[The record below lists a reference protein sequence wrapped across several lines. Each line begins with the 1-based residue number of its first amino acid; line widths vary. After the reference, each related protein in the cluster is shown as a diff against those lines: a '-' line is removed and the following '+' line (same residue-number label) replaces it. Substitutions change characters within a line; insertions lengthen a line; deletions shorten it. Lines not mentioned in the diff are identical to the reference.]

1 MSRPFRLA
9 LLTSARSWRGSG
21 VSLGKIGAGL
31 AARGHEVRAYT
42 GEPSVAEGFA
52 GAGLQVGLTPT
63 RDTGLREIR
72 GFRHRLREFEPE
84 AVIVDKL
91 RDLRLAGWG
100 GLGLGVAILYRYNIS
115 TLGTPP
121 RVTDAIVLLART
133 RMCLFQAE
141 AVRDHALARTPTLRR
156 LPSRVIYNG
165 YDAGQYRP
173 DADAGERFRAA
184 HGIAPGRLV
193 VLTVSALER
202 AKGQDL
208 ALHALQRLQR
218 LGLDPVYVLV
228 GDGKHAEQMRERAR
242 HSGLTTIF
250 TGFLPAPQ
258 VLAALNA
265 ADVYLHPAREEIFP
279 NAIAEA
285 MACARPVIAT
295 RVGGV
300 PELLGADGEA
310 GLLVPPEDVAALAA
324 ALGRCAAQP
333 ELRTSLGQAGRRRI
347 ETQFPMS
354 AMVDGYE
361 RAVQA
366 AVGT

>member
-1 MSRPFRLA
+1 MNRPMRVA

-31 AARGHEVRAYT
+31 AARGHEVCAYT

-52 GAGLQVGLTPT
+52 GSGLKVGLTPT

-72 GFRHRLREFEPE
+72 GFRRRLREFGPE

-100 GLGLGVAILYRYNIS
+100 SLGLGVAILYRYNIS

-121 RVTDAIVLLART
+121 RLTDRFVLLART
-133 RMCLFQAE
+133 RMCLYQAE
-141 AVRDHALARTPTLRR
+141 AVRDHALARSPALRR

-165 YDAGQYRP
+165 YDAERYRP
-173 DADAGERFRAA
+173 DREAGARFRAA
-184 HGIAPGRLV
+184 HAIPSGRLV

-208 ALHALQRLQR
+208 ALQALQRLQA
-218 LGLDPVYVLV
+218 GGADPVYVLV
-228 GDGKHAEQMRERAR
+228 GDGKHAEQMRDRAR
-242 HSGLTTIF
+242 HSGVATIF
-250 TGFLPAPQ
+250 TGFLRGTQ
-258 VLAALNA
+258 VLEALNA

-285 MACARPVIAT
+285 MACARPVVAT

-300 PELLGADGEA
+300 PELLGAEGEA
-310 GLLVPPEDVAALAA
+310 GLLAPVEDVDALAA
-324 ALGRCAAQP
+324 ALQRCAAEP
-333 ELRTSLGQAGRRRI
+333 ALRASLGAAGRQRI
-347 ETQFPMS
+347 ETRFPMS

-361 RAVQA
+361 RAVLA
-366 AVGT
+366 AIGS

>member
-1 MSRPFRLA
+1 MTRRLRVA

-31 AARGHEVRAYT
+31 AARGHEVCAYT

-52 GAGLQVGLTPT
+52 GSGLRVGMTPT

-72 GFRHRLREFEPE
+72 AFRHRLREFEPD

-100 GLGLGVAILYRYNIS
+100 SLGLGVAILYRYNIS
-115 TLGTPP
+115 TFGTPP
-121 RVTDAIVLLART
+121 RLTDRIVLART

-141 AVRDHALARTPTLRR
+141 AVRDHAFARTPALRR
-156 LPSRVIYNG
+156 LPSRVVYNG
-165 YDAGQYRP
+165 YDADRYRP
-173 DADAGERFRAA
+173 DADAGARFRAR

-208 ALHALQRLQR
+208 ALQALQRLR
-218 LGLDPVYVLV
+218 YDGVDPVYVLV

-242 HSGLTTIF
+242 HSGVTTIF
-250 TGFLPAPQ
+250 TGFLRGAQ
-258 VLAALNA
+258 VLEALNA
-265 ADVYLHPAREEIFP
+265 SDLYLHPAREEIFP

-310 GLLVPPEDVAALAA
+310 GLLVPLEDAGALAA
-324 ALGRCAAQP
+324 ALQRCADQP
-333 ELRTSLGQAGRRRI
+333 ELRARLGEAGRRRI
-347 ETQFPMS
+347 ETRFPMS

-361 RAVQA
+361 RAVLA
-366 AVGT
+366 TVGS

>member
-1 MSRPFRLA
+1 MSRPVRVA

-42 GEPSVAEGFA
+42 GEPSVAEGFT
-52 GAGLQVGLTPT
+52 GSGLQVGLTPT

-72 GFRHRLREFEPE
+72 GFRQRLREFEPE
-84 AVIVDKL
+84 VVIVDKL

-100 GLGLGVAILYRYNIS
+100 SLGLRVAVFYRYNIS
-115 TLGTPP
+115 TFGTPP
-121 RVTDAIVLLART
+121 RLTDRIVLRART

-141 AVRDHALARTPTLRR
+141 AVRDHALARTPAFRR
-156 LPSRVIYNG
+156 IPSRVIYNG
-165 YDAGQYRP
+165 YDADRYRP
-173 DADAGERFRAA
+173 DADAGARFRAA

-208 ALHALQRLQR
+208 ALQALQRVR
-218 LGLDPVYVLV
+218 SGGVDPVYVLV

-242 HSGLTTIF
+242 HSGVTTIF
-250 TGFLPAPQ
+250 TGFLRGGE
-258 VLAALNA
+258 VLEALNA

-300 PELLGADGEA
+300 PELLGADGDA
-310 GLLVPPEDVAALAA
+310 GLLVPLEDVAALAA
-324 ALGRCAAQP
+324 ALGRCAAEP
-333 ELRTSLGQAGRRRI
+333 ALRAELGEAGRHRI
-347 ETQFPMS
+347 ETRFPMS

-361 RAVQA
+361 RAVLSA
-366 AVGT
+366 LGS

>member
-1 MSRPFRLA
+1 VSRLLRVA

-31 AARGHEVRAYT
+31 AARGHEVCAYT
-42 GEPSVAEGFA
+42 GERSVAEGFV
-52 GAGLQVGLTPT
+52 GSGVQVGMTPT

-72 GFRHRLREFEPE
+72 AFRHRIREFEPD

-115 TLGTPP
+115 ALGTPP
-121 RVTDAIVLLART
+121 RLTDRIVLART

-141 AVRDHALARTPTLRR
+141 AVRDHAFSRTPVLRR

-165 YDAGQYRP
+165 FDAERYRP
-173 DADAGERFRAA
+173 DAAAGARFRAE
-184 HGIAPGRLV
+184 HRIAPGRLV

-208 ALHALQRLQR
+208 ALQALQQLRSD
-218 LGLDPVYVLV
+218 GVDPVYVLV
-228 GDGKHAEQMRERAR
+228 GEGKHAEQMRERAR
-242 HSGLTTIF
+242 NSGVMTIF
-250 TGFLPAPQ
+250 TGFLRGAR
-258 VLAALNA
+258 VLEALNA

-310 GLLVPPEDVAALAA
+310 GLLVPLEDVAALAA
-324 ALGRCAAQP
+324 ALGRCAAAP
-333 ELRTSLGQAGRRRI
+333 ELRARLGQAGRSRI
-347 ETQFPMS
+347 ETRFPIS

-366 AVGT
+366 AVGS

>member
-1 MSRPFRLA
+1 MSRALRVA

-31 AARGHEVRAYT
+31 AARGHEVCAYT

-52 GAGLQVGLTPT
+52 GSGLRVALTPT

-72 GFRHRLREFEPE
+72 AFRHRLREFEPD

-100 GLGLGVAILYRYNIS
+100 SLGLGVAILYRYNIS
-115 TLGTPP
+115 TFGTPP
-121 RVTDAIVLLART
+121 RLTDRIVLLART

-141 AVRDHALARTPTLRR
+141 AVRDHAFARTPALRR

-165 YDAGQYRP
+165 YDADRYRP
-173 DADAGERFRAA
+173 DADAGARFRAGA
-184 HGIAPGRLV
+184 RDRARASGRPHGVGPGARQGAGPRAAGPAA
-193 VLTVSALER
+193 SA
-202 AKGQDL
+202 GD
-208 ALHALQRLQR
+208 
-218 LGLDPVYVLV
+218 GVDPVYVLV

-242 HSGLTTIF
+242 HSGVTTIF
-250 TGFLPAPQ
+250 TGFLPGAQ
-258 VLAALNA
+258 VLEALNA

-310 GLLVPPEDVAALAA
+310 GLLVPLEDVAALAA

-333 ELRTSLGQAGRRRI
+333 ELRARLGQAGRRRI
-347 ETQFPMS
+347 ETRFPMS

-361 RAVQA
+361 RAVLA
-366 AVGT
+366 AVGA

>member
-1 MSRPFRLA
+1 MSRPLRVA

-31 AARGHEVRAYT
+31 AARGHDVCAYT
-42 GEPSVAEGFA
+42 GESSVADGFA
-52 GAGLQVGLTPT
+52 GSGLQVILTPT

-72 GFRHRLREFEPE
+72 SFRHRLREFQPE

-100 GLGLGVAILYRYNIS
+100 SLGFGVAVLYRYNIS
-115 TLGTPP
+115 TFGTPP
-121 RVTDAIVLLART
+121 RLTDRFVLLART

-141 AVRDHALARTPTLRR
+141 AVRDHAVARTPALRR
-156 LPSRVIYNG
+156 IPSRVIYNG
-165 YDAGQYRP
+165 YDPDRYRP
-173 DADAGERFRAA
+173 DADAGARFRAA

-208 ALHALQRLQR
+208 ALQALQRLR
-218 LGLDPVYVLV
+218 SGGIDPVYVLV

-242 HSGLTTIF
+242 HSGVATIF
-250 TGFLPAPQ
+250 TGFLHGAN
-258 VLAALNA
+258 VLEALNA

-300 PELLGADGEA
+300 PELLGDDGDA
-310 GLLVPPEDVAALAA
+310 GLLAPLEDVDALAA
-324 ALGRCAAQP
+324 ALGRCATDP
-333 ELRTSLGQAGRRRI
+333 ELRARLGNAGRRRI
-347 ETQFPMS
+347 ETRFPMS

-361 RAVQA
+361 RAVLA
-366 AVGT
+366 ALGA

>member
-1 MSRPFRLA
+1 
-9 LLTSARSWRGSG
+9 

-31 AARGHEVRAYT
+31 AARGHEVCAYT

-52 GAGLQVGLTPT
+52 GSGLRVGMTPT
-63 RDTGLREIR
+63 RDTGIREIR
-72 GFRHRLREFEPE
+72 GFRHRLREFEPD

-100 GLGLGVAILYRYNIS
+100 SLGLGVAILYRYNIS
-115 TLGTPP
+115 PRGTPP
-121 RVTDAIVLLART
+121 RLTDRLVLLSRT
-133 RMCLFQAE
+133 RMCLFQSE
-141 AVRDHALARTPTLRR
+141 VVRDHALARTPALGR
-156 LPSRVIYNG
+156 LPTRVVYNG
-165 YDAGQYRP
+165 YDAERYRP
-173 DADAGERFRAA
+173 DPGAGARFRADHA
-184 HGIAPGRLV
+184 IAPGRLV
-193 VLTVSALER
+193 VLTMSALER

-208 ALHALQRLQR
+208 ALQALQRLVSE
-218 LGLDPVYVLV
+218 GADPVYVMV

-242 HSGLTTIF
+242 HSGVTTIF
-250 TGFLPAPQ
+250 TGFLRGAQ
-258 VLAALNA
+258 VLEALNA

-285 MACARPVIAT
+285 MACGRPVIAT

-300 PELLGADGEA
+300 PELLGADDEA
-310 GLLVPPEDVAALAA
+310 GLLVPLEDVAGLAA

-333 ELRTSLGQAGRRRI
+333 ELRARLGAAGRRRI
-347 ETQFPMS
+347 ETRFPMS

-366 AVGT
+366 AVGA

>member
-1 MSRPFRLA
+1 MSRPLRVS

-31 AARGHEVRAYT
+31 AARGHDVRAYT
-42 GEPSVAEGFA
+42 GEASVADGFA
-52 GAGLQVGLTPT
+52 GAGLAVAMTPA
-63 RDTGLREIR
+63 RDTGLKEIR
-72 GFRHRLREFEPE
+72 AFRRRLREFEPE

-100 GLGLGVAILYRYNIS
+100 SLGLGTAILYRYNIS
-115 TLGTPP
+115 TFGTPP
-121 RVTDAIVLLART
+121 RLTDRLVLLART
-133 RMCLFQAE
+133 RMCVFQAE
-141 AVRDHALARTPTLRR
+141 AVREHAFARTPALKR
-156 LPSRVIYNG
+156 LPSRVVYNG
-165 YDAGQYRP
+165 YDSARYHPDPEAG
-173 DADAGERFRAA
+173 ARFRAQ

-208 ALHALQRLQR
+208 ALEALRR
-218 LGLDPVYVLV
+218 LGSEGHDPVYLLV

-242 HSGLTTIF
+242 HSEVETIF
-250 TGFLPAPQ
+250 TGFLRGSA
-258 VLAALNA
+258 VLEALNA

-310 GLLVPPEDVAALAA
+310 GLLVPLQDPDALTAALR
-324 ALGRCAAQP
+324 RCAAEP
-333 ELRTSLGQAGRRRI
+333 ALRARLGAAGRCRI
-347 ETQFPMS
+347 ETRFPVS

-361 RAVQA
+361 RAVLA
-366 AVGT
+366 AIGA

>member
-1 MSRPFRLA
+1 
-9 LLTSARSWRGSG
+9 

-31 AARGHEVRAYT
+31 AARGHQVCAYT

-52 GAGLQVGLTPT
+52 GAGLPVGMTPT

-72 GFRHRLREFEPE
+72 AFRHRLREFEPE

-115 TLGTPP
+115 THGTPP
-121 RVTDAIVLLART
+121 RLTDRIVLART

-141 AVRDHALARTPTLRR
+141 AVRDHAFVRTPALRR
-156 LPSRVIYNG
+156 LRSRVIYNG
-165 YDAGQYRP
+165 YDAERYRP
-173 DADAGERFRAA
+173 DPDAGARFRAA
-184 HGIAPGRLV
+184 HGIAPGRLL
-193 VLTVSALER
+193 VLTMSALER

-208 ALHALQRLQR
+208 ALQALQRLV
-218 LGLDPVYVLV
+218 GEGADPVYVMA

-242 HSGLTTIF
+242 HSGVTTIF
-250 TGFLPAPQ
+250 PGFLRGPQ
-258 VLAALNA
+258 VLEALNA

-285 MACARPVIAT
+285 MACGRPVIAT

-300 PELLGADGEA
+300 PELLGADDEA
-310 GLLVPPEDVAALAA
+310 GLLVPIEDVAALAA

-333 ELRTSLGQAGRRRI
+333 ELRARLGAAGRHRI
-347 ETQFPMS
+347 ETRFPMS

-366 AVGT
+366 AVGA

>member
-1 MSRPFRLA
+1 MSGAMRVA

-31 AARGHEVRAYT
+31 AARGHQVCAYT

-52 GAGLQVGLTPT
+52 GSGLQVGLTPT
-63 RDTGLREIR
+63 RDTGFREIR
-72 GFRHRLREFEPE
+72 GFRHRLCEFEPD

-100 GLGLGVAILYRYNIS
+100 SLGLGVAILYRYNIS
-115 TLGTPP
+115 TFGTPP
-121 RVTDAIVLLART
+121 RLTDRLVLLART

-141 AVRDHALARTPTLRR
+141 AVRDHALARTPALRR
-156 LPSRVIYNG
+156 IPSRVVYNG
-165 YDAGQYRP
+165 YDPDRYRP
-173 DADAGERFRAA
+173 DPDAGARFRAA
-184 HGIAPGRLV
+184 HGIAPGRLLV
-193 VLTVSALER
+193 VTVSALER

-208 ALHALQRLQR
+208 ALQALQRLA
-218 LGLDPVYVLV
+218 GDGVDPVYVLV

-242 HSGLTTIF
+242 HSGVTTIF
-250 TGFLPAPQ
+250 TGFLRGAQ
-258 VLAALNA
+258 VLDALNA

-310 GLLVPPEDVAALAA
+310 GLLVPLEDVAALAA
-324 ALGRCAAQP
+324 ALGRCAAEP
-333 ELRTSLGQAGRRRI
+333 ELRARLGQAGRSRI
-347 ETQFPMS
+347 ETRFPIS

-361 RAVQA
+361 RAVRA
-366 AVGT
+366 AVGS

>member
-1 MSRPFRLA
+1 VSRALRVA

-31 AARGHEVRAYT
+31 AARGHEIRAYA
-42 GEPSVAEGFA
+42 GEASVAEGFT
-52 GAGLQVGLTPT
+52 GAGLTVAITPA
-63 RDTGLREIR
+63 RDTGLKEIR
-72 GFRHRLREFEPE
+72 AFRRRLREFDPE

-100 GLGLGVAILYRYNIS
+100 SLGLGTAILYRYNIS
-115 TLGTPP
+115 PFGTPP
-121 RVTDAIVLLART
+121 RLTDRLVLLART

-141 AVRDHALARTPTLRR
+141 AVREHAFARTPALKR
-156 LPSRVIYNG
+156 LPSRVVYNG
-165 YDAGQYRP
+165 YDPERYHRDPEAG
-173 DADAGERFRAA
+173 ARFRAE
-184 HGIAPGRLV
+184 HGIAPDRLV

-208 ALHALQRLQR
+208 ALEALRT
-218 LGLDPVYVLV
+218 LGSEGHDPVYVLV
-228 GDGKHAEQMRERAR
+228 GDGKHAAQMRDRAR
-242 HSGLTTIF
+242 HSEVATIF
-250 TGFLPAPQ
+250 TGFLRGAA
-258 VLAALNA
+258 VLEALNA

-300 PELLGADGEA
+300 PELLGADEEA
-310 GLLVPPEDVAALAA
+310 GLMVPLQDADALAG
-324 ALGRCAAQP
+324 ALRRCATDPA
-333 ELRTSLGQAGRRRI
+333 LRARLGDAGRRRI
-347 ETQFPMS
+347 ETRFPVS

-361 RAVQA
+361 RAVLA
-366 AVGT
+366 AIGA